1 MPLSGEI
8 RQPEE
13 LNPMHIF
20 TNSQSQADRVRVL
33 PVRVPNQAPNQLPT
47 PEWRK
52 PLALRTGLSLVF
64 LTALASVCGT
74 PMLTAQAPATPAP
87 AAHKVLPSHKNSH
100 PAHSKPSPAHVDPEP
115 AAPPPAPPQP
125 HWPVNER
132 PGQANIV
139 WDSHGLRIDAAN
151 SSLHQIMKDV
161 ATITGTKV
169 EGLGPDERVFGA
181 YGPGLARDVLSQLLQ
196 GAGYNV
202 LMIGDQGK
210 GAPRQIVLSSRHPG
224 DKPPAAAGE
233 EDTTAPEEDDPE
245 TQDPPEEPPPAIV
258 RPGLGPGGGPR
269 TPQQM
274 MQEREQRQ
282 LEMQQNNQQP
292 H

>member
-1 MPLSGEI
+1 
-8 RQPEE
+8 
-13 LNPMHIF
+13 MHIL
-20 TNSQSQADRVRVL
+20 TYSQSQANRVRIL
-33 PVRVPNQAPNQLPT
+33 RVQVPIQA
-47 PEWRK
+47 WRK

-64 LTALASVCGT
+64 LAALAAVCGAT
-74 PMLTAQAPATPAP
+74 ILAAQAPATPP
-87 AAHKVLPSHKNSH
+87 AAPHKALPTHKHSN
-100 PAHSKPSPAHVDPEP
+100 PAHTKPSPAHVDPQPVAPP
-115 AAPPPAPPQP
+115 AAPEPP
-125 HWPVNER
+125 HWPVNEK
-132 PGQANIV
+132 PGQANII

-169 EGLGPDERVFGA
+169 VGLGPDERVFGA
-181 YGPGLARDVLSQLLQ
+181 YGPGLARDVLSQILQ

-233 EDTTAPEEDDPE
+233 EDTTAPDEDDPE
-245 TQDPPEEPPPAIV
+245 TQEPPEEPPVIV
-258 RPGLGPGGGPR
+258 RPGFGPGGPR